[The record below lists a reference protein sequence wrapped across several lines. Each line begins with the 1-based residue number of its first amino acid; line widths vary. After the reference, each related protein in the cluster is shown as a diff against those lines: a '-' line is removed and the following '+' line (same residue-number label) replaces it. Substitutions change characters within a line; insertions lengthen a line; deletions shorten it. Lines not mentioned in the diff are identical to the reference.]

1 MRVSCLFIVCVL
13 MAEWPVWI
21 ATADDNY
28 VNNSCVCLVTN
39 HVINNQSGF
48 SCVLQVHSFQQ
59 VHATVNVVVARAIW
73 QSIDC
78 VHEQQ
83 KKIKKIAIMKLFEFY
98 SPLKW
103 MQWMENEL
111 KNALP
116 HLAIEWPN
124 HTSSILIYNSPAHT
138 SLFCRDA

>member
-1 MRVSCLFIVCVL
+1 

-78 VHEQQ
+78 VHEQP
-83 KKIKKIAIMKLFEFY
+83 KK
-98 SPLKW
+98 
-103 MQWMENEL
+103 N
-111 KNALP
+111 
-116 HLAIEWPN
+116 
-124 HTSSILIYNSPAHT
+124 
-138 SLFCRDA
+138 